1 MNSRR
6 RRSRRVPRRL
16 AWLAAVSVALAAL
29 LVLLPGSA
37 LAGQYVDA
45 AASGLAND
53 PVYVSPNMSGAPSA
67 ADQQQLRDRIRDA
80 GVPMYIAILPA
91 AATNEAGANI
101 NQLNREIVQ
110 KVQQPG
116 VYAVIAGDQTT
127 HRSFGAGSTNGV
139 LHKGVTPKIATDVV
153 NAHKGAS
160 DQALLLDF
168 IGRVK
173 TAAAQG
179 DNAEPAG
186 SSNSGGGG
194 AGVVI
199 GIALAV
205 LLVVGGGALFLS
217 SRRKRRERE
226 QQLAEVKTAA
236 QEDLLAL
243 SDDIRALDIDTKMP
257 ETKPEALTHYSQA
270 VDSYQRATESLDR
283 ARRIEDMAQV
293 SSALEEGRY
302 SMASTK
308 AVLEGRPLPE
318 RRPPCFFDP
327 RHGPSVEDVTWEP
340 PGGVPRQVPACAA
353 DAERVHNGI
362 EPQTRELL
370 VNDRRV
376 PFYQAPA
383 YYGPWYGGY
392 FGGGAGSF
400 LTGLLIGNLFGGFGG
415 FGGWGAGVGD
425 YGGNGG
431 GGDGGDGGS
440 GGDWGGGGD
449 FGGGDW
455 GGGGDFGGGD
465 FGGGGD
471 F

>member
-1 MNSRR
+1 MSSRR

-16 AWLAAVSVALAAL
+16 ALLAAVAVAAL
-29 LVLLPGSA
+29 LLFPGSA
-37 LAGQYVDA
+37 VAGQYVDA
-45 AASGLAND
+45 AASNLANN
-53 PVYVSPNMSGAPSA
+53 PVYVSGEATDAPSA
-67 ADQQQLRDRIRDA
+67 SDQQQLRDRIGDA
-80 GVPMYIAILPA
+80 GVPMYIAVLPDA
-91 AATNEAGANI
+91 ARNEAGGNTVAVAGQI
-101 NQLNREIVQ
+101 AQ
-110 KVQQPG
+110 KLQQPG
-116 VYAVIAGDQTT
+116 VYAVIAGN
-127 HRSFGAGSTNGV
+127 SFGAGSTSRV
-139 LHKGVTPKIATDVV
+139 LPQGVTPKIATDVV
-153 NAHKGAS
+153 KAHQGGS
-160 DQALLLDF
+160 DQDLLLDF

-179 DNAEPAG
+179 GSAAPAD
-186 SSNSGGGG
+186 SSDSGGG
-194 AGVVI
+194 AGAVV

-205 LLVVGGGALFLS
+205 LVVVGGGALFLS

-257 ETKPEALTHYSQA
+257 GTKPEALTHYSQA

-318 RRPPCFFDP
+318 RRSPCFFDP

-353 DAERVHNGI
+353 DADRIHNGI
-362 EPQTRELL
+362 EPQTREVL

-392 FGGGAGSF
+392 FGGGAGGF
-400 LTGLLIGNLFGGFGG
+400 LTGLLIGNMFGGFGG
-415 FGGWGAGVGD
+415 FGGWGAGMGD
-425 YGGNGG
+425 YGD
-431 GGDGGDGGS
+431 GGDGGDGGN
-440 GGDWGGGGD
+440 GGD

>member
-1 MNSRR
+1 
-6 RRSRRVPRRL
+6 V
-16 AWLAAVSVALAAL
+16 AVTAL
-29 LVLLPGSA
+29 LLLPGSA
-37 LAGQYVDA
+37 MGGQYVDA
-45 AASGLAND
+45 AASGLADN
-53 PVYVSPNMSGAPSA
+53 PVYVSSDASGAPSA
-67 ADQQQLRDRIRDA
+67 GEQQQLRDRIGEA

-91 AATNEAGANI
+91 AAKNEAGSNTMA
-101 NQLNREIVQ
+101 LAGEIAQ
-110 KVQQPG
+110 KLHRPG
-116 VYAVIAGDQTT
+116 VYAVIAG
-127 HRSFGAGSTNGV
+127 RSFGAGSIGV
-139 LHKGVTPKIATDVV
+139 LPKGVTPQIATDVV
-153 NAHKGAS
+153 KANKGKS

-179 DNAEPAG
+179 GSAAPADSPG
-186 SSNSGGGG
+186 SGGSG
-194 AGVVI
+194 AGAVI
-199 GIALAV
+199 GIAFAILI
-205 LLVVGGGALFLS
+205 VVAGGALFVT
-217 SRRKRRERE
+217 SRRKRRQRE
-226 QQLAEVKTAA
+226 QQLAEVKSTA

-243 SDDIRALDIDTKMP
+243 SDDIRALDIDTQMP
-257 ETKPEALTHYSQA
+257 GAKPEALTHYSQA

-293 SSALEEGRY
+293 SSTLEEGRFE
-302 SMASTK
+302 MASTK
-308 AVLEGRPLPE
+308 AVIEGRPLPE
-318 RRPPCFFDP
+318 RRQPCFFDP

-340 PGGVPRQVPACAA
+340 PGGAPREVPACAA
-353 DAERVHNGI
+353 DADRVRNGI
-362 EPQTRELL
+362 EPVSRQVL

-383 YYGPWYGGY
+383 YYGPWYGGF

-400 LTGLLIGNLFGGFGG
+400 LTGLLIGNMFGGFGG
-415 FGGWGAGVGD
+415 FGWGAGMGGYGD
-425 YGGNGG
+425 GGN
-431 GGDGGDGGS
+431 GGDGGDGGGDGGN

>member
-6 RRSRRVPRRL
+6 PRSRRVPRRL
-16 AWLAAVSVALAAL
+16 ALLAAVAVAAL
-29 LVLLPGSA
+29 LLFPGSA
-37 LAGQYVDA
+37 VAGQYVDA

-53 PVYVSPNMSGAPSA
+53 PVYVSPNVSGAPSA
-67 ADQQQLRDRIRDA
+67 ADQQQLRDRIGDA

-91 AATNEAGANI
+91 AAKNEAGGNI
-101 NQLNREIVQ
+101 TQLYREIGQ
-110 KVQQPG
+110 KLQRPG
-116 VYAVIAGDQTT
+116 VYAVIAGDQGTAD
-127 HRSFGAGSTNGV
+127 RSFGAGATGGV
-139 LHKGVTPKIATDVV
+139 LPAGVIPNIATDVV
-153 NAHKGAS
+153 NAHKGGS
-160 DQALLLDF
+160 DQDLLLDF
-168 IGRVK
+168 VGRVK
-173 TAAAQG
+173 TAVAQG
-179 DNAEPAG
+179 GSAAPAD
-186 SSNSGGGG
+186 SSNSGSG

-199 GIALAV
+199 GIVLAV
-205 LLVVGGGALFLS
+205 LVVVGGGALFLS

-257 ETKPEALTHYSQA
+257 GTKPEALTHYSQA
-270 VDSYQRATESLDR
+270 VDSYQRATESLDH

-302 SMASTK
+302 SMASTR
-308 AVLEGRPLPE
+308 ALLEGRSLPE
-318 RRPPCFFDP
+318 RRSPCFFDP

-353 DAERVHNGI
+353 DADRIHNGI
-362 EPQTRELL
+362 EPHTREVL

-392 FGGGAGSF
+392 FGGGAGGF
-400 LTGLLIGNLFGGFGG
+400 LTGLLIGNMFGGFGG
-415 FGGWGAGVGD
+415 FGGWGAGMGD
-425 YGGNGG
+425 YGGN

-440 GGDWGGGGD
+440 GGGDWGGGGD

-455 GGGGDFGGGD
+455 GGGGGDFGGGD